1 MLRGLYSG
9 LKLPAIRQL
18 EEDVA
23 AFAELGEFLDLPVRV
38 YSSGMVVRLGFAL
51 ATAIRPQVLLMDEW
65 FLAGDATFMEKARVR
80 LEDMVRG
87 ADILVLSSHVTEV
100 VLNWCTRVIW
110 LDQGRV
116 RADGTA
122 EAVLSQYLGHPVSR
136 PAPATQPA

>member
-1 MLRGLYSG
+1 
-9 LKLPAIRQL
+9 
-18 EEDVA
+18 
-23 AFAELGEFLDLPVRV
+23 
-38 YSSGMVVRLGFAL
+38 MVVRLGFAL

-87 ADILVLSSHVTEV
+87 ADILVLSTHVTEV

-116 RADGTA
+116 RADGPGRGGA
-122 EAVLSQYLGHPVSR
+122 GSVSWPSGEPVCGAGDAAGGIKQGQDPALALLASRNARLSPR
-136 PAPATQPA
+136 RAPRVRTRAGQRNP